1 MIGGW
6 PDGGGVNTA
15 ADGII
20 SISVPPTARTAR
32 SGPSHVVI
40 LVVAPLFNMLYPCSS
55 PVPY

>member
-1 MIGGW
+1 LMIGGW

-40 LVVAPLFNMLYPCSS
+40 LVRETISNQGQLRRQSY
-55 PVPY
+55 